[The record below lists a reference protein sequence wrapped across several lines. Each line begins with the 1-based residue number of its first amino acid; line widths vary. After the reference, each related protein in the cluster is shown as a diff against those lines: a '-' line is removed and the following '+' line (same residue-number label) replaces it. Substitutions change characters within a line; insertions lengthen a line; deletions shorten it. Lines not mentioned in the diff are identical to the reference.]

1 MITKDR
7 TQWRDSD
14 WATYLRCSVAD
25 VAKYREVLSGMF
37 LTGIAHSVSEGKYR
51 FELHRYD
58 YAPSGQKRL
67 FLYLSGNNAF
77 DTYEAAL
84 KDANINIIPKLRLN
98 DFWERHLNVPADA
111 VQMMLINER

>member
-1 MITKDR
+1 MAGIDR

-14 WATYLRCSVAD
+14 WAAYLCCSVAD
-25 VAKYREVLSGMF
+25 VVKYRETLNSMF
-37 LTGIAHSVSEGKYR
+37 LTGIARSETEGKYR

-67 FLYLSGNNAF
+67 FLYLTGNNVF

-84 KDANINIIPKLRLN
+84 KDANTNIIPKIRLN
-98 DFWERHLNVPADA
+98 DFWERHLNVPANA
-111 VQMMLINER
+111 IQMMLINDR